1 MKQFDS
7 VPIKVPAKNVF
18 NLSHDVKSS
27 YNFDKIYPFMCKQV
41 YPGDRFN
48 CKAEVFM
55 RTQPL
60 FAPVLHNVDMYIYF
74 VYVPTRLTWNENKK
88 SDFRVFITGGEDG
101 QQHPVLPYWT
111 YSQLRQISENAT
123 DYGFPIGET
132 SFFNEGSLI
141 DHLGLPSIPKDHLV
155 LPSSG
160 ATLAISSLP
169 LRAYQ
174 FIWNELFRNQNLQ
187 NEIEFSYDQGQES
200 LSDLAKL
207 VTIRKKCW
215 EKDYFTACLPWQQRG
230 AAAAIPMDT
239 SNAAISAV
247 VETQKLYVSG
257 PFAGTYIE
265 STDGNQSS
273 QMSTA
278 TDGALCATE
287 QSMFNKSHVKVVDYN
302 QHYITAADIARQLKV
317 TGLQMGTIND
327 LRTMIRLQA
336 WLENNARCGSRYIEQ
351 LLAHFGVHS
360 SDARLQRPELL
371 GGGKIPLIFSEIPQ
385 TSEDTETS
393 VQGNLAGKGE
403 LYGKTEG
410 FNEYFEEHG
419 FLFGLLSIIP
429 RTSYCQGI
437 PREFTYHE
445 KTDFYFP
452 EFANL
457 SEQAVSKF
465 EVYYDPASPS
475 SDALGEFGYIGRYD
489 EMRYIPSS
497 VHGELRTN
505 LQQWHLGRIFDSTPS
520 LNADFVEAQT
530 RCNIFSIEDIA
541 NGTHDPFICQ
551 IHLDIR
557 AERPLPEFS
566 VPSICATY

>member
-18 NLSHDVKSS
+18 NLSHDVKAS
-27 YNFDKIYPFMCKQV
+27 YNFDRIYPFLCKQI

-48 CKAEVFM
+48 CRAEVFM
-55 RTQPL
+55 RTMPL
-60 FAPVLHNVDMYIYF
+60 FAPVLHNVDMFIYF
-74 VYVPTRLTWNENKK
+74 VFVPQRLVWNENKK
-88 SDFRVFITGGEDG
+88 TDFRVFITGGEDG
-101 QQHPVLPYWT
+101 NSNPILPYWT
-111 YSQLRQISENAT
+111 YSQLRELAENTT
-123 DYGFPIGET
+123 DYGLPLGDN
-132 SFFNEGSLI
+132 SFYTEGALI
-141 DHLGLPSIPKDHLV
+141 DHLGLPTVSRSSHSM
-155 LPSSG
+155 PSSG
-160 ATLAISSLP
+160 ADLAISSLP

-187 NEIEFSYDQGQES
+187 NAVEFSYDQGQES

-230 AAAAIPMDT
+230 SAAYIPMDT

-247 VETQKLYVSG
+247 VESQRLYVTG
-257 PFAGTYIE
+257 PFAGTKVTTADGSNE
-265 STDGNQSS
+265 SR
-273 QMSTA
+273 MSTA
-278 TDGALCATE
+278 ADGALYVNDDG
-287 QSMFNKSHVKVVDYN
+287 MINKANVKIVDENSHYVS
-302 QHYITAADIARQLKV
+302 AAEIARSLRV

-385 TSEDTETS
+385 TSEDTATS

-403 LYGKTEG
+403 LYGKTAG

-419 FLFGLLSIIP
+419 YLFGLLTIIP

-465 EVYYDPASPS
+465 EVYYDPAAPS
-475 SDALGEFGYIGRYD
+475 SDALAEFGYIGRYD

-505 LQQWHLGRIFDSTPS
+505 LQQWHLGRIFSNTPA
-520 LNADFVEAQT
+520 LNADFVQAQT
-530 RCNIFSIEDIA
+530 RANIFSLEDIS
-541 NGTHDPFICQ
+541 NGSHDPFICQ

-557 AERPLPEFS
+557 AERPLPEYS

>member
-7 VPIKVPAKNVF
+7 VPIKIPAKNVF
-18 NLSHDVKSS
+18 NLSHDVKGT
-27 YNFDKIYPFMCKQV
+27 YNFDRIYPFLCKQV

-48 CKAEVFM
+48 CRAEVFL
-55 RTQPL
+55 RTMPL
-60 FAPVLHNVDMYIYF
+60 YAPVMHNVDMFIYF
-74 VYVPTRLTWNENKK
+74 VYVPHRLVFNANRKADW
-88 SDFRVFITGGEDG
+88 RAFITGGEDG
-101 QQHPVLPYWT
+101 NAKVTLPYWT
-111 YSQLRQISENAT
+111 YSQLTQIANNAT
-123 DYGFPIGET
+123 DYGLPLGSSDFVRP
-132 SFFNEGSLI
+132 GSLI
-141 DHLGLPSIPKDHLV
+141 DHLGLPTIDGAA

-160 ATLAISSLP
+160 ADIAISSLP

-187 NEIEFSYDQGQES
+187 NEVEFSYDQGQES

-207 VTIRKKCW
+207 VQLRKKCW

-230 AAAAIPMDT
+230 AAAMIPMDT
-239 SNAAISAV
+239 SNAAISAAT
-247 VETQKLYVSG
+247 ETEKVYVTG
-257 PFAGTYIE
+257 PFAGTKITSIDGSVESYISVDE
-265 STDGNQSS
+265 NGGVYAD
-273 QMSTA
+273 
-278 TDGALCATE
+278 DE
-287 QSMFNKSHVKVVDYN
+287 DFNSKSHVKILDEN
-302 QHYITAADIARQLKV
+302 AHYISVQELASKLKV
-317 TGLQMGTIND
+317 TGLQMGTITD
-327 LRTMIRLQA
+327 LRTMLRLQA

-371 GGGKIPLIFSEIPQ
+371 GGGKIPLIFTEIPQ

-393 VQGNLAGKGE
+393 VQGNLAGKGT
-403 LYGKTEG
+403 LFGKTDG

-419 FLFGLLSIIP
+419 YLFGLLTIIP

-437 PREFTYHE
+437 PREFTYHD

-452 EFANL
+452 EFAHL

-465 EVYYDPASPS
+465 EVYYDPSHPA
-475 SDALGEFGYIGRYD
+475 SDALSEFGYIGRYD

-505 LQQWHLGRIFDSTPS
+505 LQQWHLGRIFQNPPS
-520 LNADFVEAQT
+520 LNAEFVEAKT
-530 RCNIFSIEDIA
+530 RANIFSLEDVSD
-541 NGTHDPFICQ
+541 GSHDPFIAQ

-557 AERPLPEFS
+557 AERPLPEYS
-566 VPSICATY
+566 VPSINASF